1 MQSKLIYDELL
12 EKVKD
17 YSDND
22 LKNIALKYLY
32 LKFNISNADLLINK
46 SITWSKKQENEFHH
60 DINKMNNKIPLQYI
74 TNSEFF
80 YDKVFY
86 VNDKVLIPRPETEE
100 LVSNIIKNERSNNK
114 KQILDI
120 GTGSGCIAIT
130 ISNHL
135 LSNVI
140 AIDNSKEAIEVAQK
154 NNKLTSN
161 KVNFIYS
168 NIEDYLPSTSF
179 DVIISNPPY
188 IPISDR
194 YKVDQNVLE
203 NEPHNALF
211 IDNDPIY
218 FYKTIIS
225 FAKKHLNKN
234 GVIYF
239 EINQNYVDQITSL
252 IYEFDFK
259 ITKDFYGQ
267 NRFVT
272 IKNVF

>member
-1 MQSKLIYDELL
+1 MLTTKNQTRNRRVGKL
-12 EKVKD
+12 
-17 YSDND
+17 
-22 LKNIALKYLY
+22 
-32 LKFNISNADLLINK
+32 
-46 SITWSKKQENEFHH
+46 
-60 DINKMNNKIPLQYI
+60 
-74 TNSEFF
+74 
-80 YDKVFY
+80 
-86 VNDKVLIPRPETEE
+86 
-100 LVSNIIKNERSNNK
+100 IKNERSNNK

-218 FYKTIIS
+218 FYKRIIS

-259 ITKDFYGQ
+259 ITKDFMVRTGL
-267 NRFVT
+267 
-272 IKNVF
+272 

>member
-86 VNDKVLIPRPETEE
+86 VNNKVLIPRPETEE
-100 LVSNIIKNERSNNK
+100 LVYNIIKREKANNK
-114 KQILDI
+114 KRILDI

-140 AIDNSKEAIEVAQK
+140 AIDNSKEAIKVAEK
-154 NNKLTSN
+154 NNQLTSN
-161 KVNFIYS
+161 KVKFICS
-168 NIEDYLPSTSF
+168 KIEEYLPSKPF
-179 DVIISNPPY
+179 DIIISNPPY
-188 IPISDR
+188 IPIADSNN
-194 YKVDQNVLE
+194 VDKNVLE
-203 NEPHNALF
+203 NEPSNALF
-211 IDNDPIY
+211 VDSDPIY
-218 FYKTIIS
+218 FYKIIIS

-239 EINQNYVDQITSL
+239 EINDSYVDQIKSL
-252 IYEFDFK
+252 ISEFDFK
-259 ITKDFYGQ
+259 ITKDFYGRS
-267 NRFVT
+267 RFVR
-272 IKNVF
+272 IKDIF

>member
-1 MQSKLIYDELL
+1 
-12 EKVKD
+12 
-17 YSDND
+17 
-22 LKNIALKYLY
+22 
-32 LKFNISNADLLINK
+32 
-46 SITWSKKQENEFHH
+46 
-60 DINKMNNKIPLQYI
+60 MNNNIPVQYI

-100 LVSNIIKNERSNNK
+100 LVSNIIKNETSNNK

-252 IYEFDFK
+252 IYLYCVDL
-259 ITKDFYGQ
+259 T
-267 NRFVT
+267 
-272 IKNVF
+272 

>member
-1 MQSKLIYDELL
+1 MQSKLIYAELL
-12 EKVKD
+12 EKVKH

-32 LKFNISNADLLINK
+32 LKYNISNSDLLINK
-46 SITWSKKQENEFHH
+46 LIPWSKKQENELCQ
-60 DINKMNNKIPLQYI
+60 DIKKMNNNIPVQYI

-218 FYKTIIS
+218 FYKRIIS